1 MPVRS
6 STLGDD
12 VYTLTSV
19 LAGFYVCNVAFDES
33 EVLGGFFAYGGK
45 YVVDIVLLA
54 GGEVIQADYFLVFG
68 EEKFNQ
74 VGAYEAGVAGY
85 QPGFLGG
92 IESFCEGLE
101 WGHFVWL
108 RMDSCLRGHDG
119 REWMH
124 FAYATALAY
133 TMLYIELIDRL
144 FCGPVSIM
152 HS

>member
-74 VGAYEAGVAGY
+74 VGAYGVRK
-85 QPGFLGG
+85 LK
-92 IESFCEGLE
+92 CTLE
-101 WGHFVWL
+101 LHP
-108 RMDSCLRGHDG
+108 RK
-119 REWMH
+119 
-124 FAYATALAY
+124 
-133 TMLYIELIDRL
+133 
-144 FCGPVSIM
+144 CGDPAKL
-152 HS
+152 